1 MTTSPASVSKL
12 TALEAATSLSSNIRD
27 KTVLITGTSPNS
39 LGARTALAIASAS
52 PKLLIL
58 ATRDSTKN
66 EQTASEIRQSF
77 PETNL
82 KLVTL
87 DLASLSS
94 VREVATQLVADQAVP
109 KLDVLINNAG
119 VMGTAYSLT
128 IDGIESQFAINF
140 IGHFLLTNLLLK
152 QNKLSSSAIVVNVSS
167 DAYTMSDARL
177 VFEDY
182 NWERSEYNKWA
193 AYAASKSANVLFS
206 RALNRKFGSG
216 GHRDTRQSIRSRAV
230 HPGVIFTNLGRHLTA
245 EDISLLEGYKLEV
258 VSLDIGAGEIVN
270 AAFQEK
276 TGDEEGVYWK
286 DGHPGETLE
295 LAKEWMTGV
304 ENEERL
310 WMLGEKLVEEDC

>member
-1 MTTSPASVSKL
+1 MTTSPTLVSKL

-39 LGARTALAIASAS
+39 LGATTALAIASAS

-66 EQTASEIRQSF
+66 EQTASKIRQSF
-77 PETNL
+77 PEINL

-94 VREVATQLVADQAVP
+94 VREVATQLVADQTVP

-119 VMGTAYSLT
+119 VMVPAYSLT
-128 IDGIESQFAINF
+128 SDGIESQFAINF
-140 IGHFLLTNLLLK
+140 IGPFLLTNLLLK
-152 QNKLSSSAIVVNVSS
+152 QNKLSNNAIVVNVSS
-167 DAYTMSDARL
+167 DAYSMNDARL

-182 NWERSEYNKWA
+182 NWERMEYNKWA
-193 AYAASKSANVLFS
+193 AYAASKSASVLFS

-216 GHRDTRQSIRSRAV
+216 GHGDIRRSIRSRAV

-245 EDISLLEGYKLEV
+245 EDISLFESYKLEV

-270 AAFQEK
+270 AAFQK

-295 LAKEWMTGV
+295 LAKEWMTGI